1 MEEFEGNPRSQGEK
15 NQYSVLPESTVQ
27 NSGDTQMVPQAQV
40 AMPGDQEPRGSR
52 GLKTG
57 SPCWRRESSGRVRRG
72 AACSCYSLSAH
83 IKLKTAAGRKGRGHR
98 EDQSCAMGR
107 SAEGRTGRRERST
120 VVLIL

>member
-52 GLKTG
+52 GLRTG
-57 SPCWRRESSGRVRRG
+57 SPCWRRESLGRVSRG
-72 AACSCYSLSAH
+72 AAAAA
-83 IKLKTAAGRKGRGHR
+83 TA
-98 EDQSCAMGR
+98 
-107 SAEGRTGRRERST
+107 
-120 VVLIL
+120 